1 MSALHIA
8 RFLGPAILAA
18 SGLGAAA
25 LSVSALPSASAQPCP
40 DVEVV
45 FARGTG
51 EPPGVGPTGQAFVD
65 SLRSRIGARSLERI
79 PGQLPRQQ
87 RVVHRPRRH

>member
-1 MSALHIA
+1 MRVHLVVGFVGIAL
-8 RFLGPAILAA
+8 A
-18 SGLGAAA
+18 S
-25 LSVSALPSASAQPCP
+25 VLPSAAVPLAVARGCP

-65 SLRSRIGARSLERI
+65 AVRSRVRAGSFD
-79 PGQLPRQQ
+79 
-87 RVVHRPRRH
+87 V